1 MFNVKP
7 ASTVPGFR
15 VNPMLD
21 EPGFRVEPERYGFA
35 GADGA
40 RSANG
45 GVTPT
50 YVPGPGG
57 GGGGDPL
64 DKCTLMPGTQQFGFC
79 LYLCPDGTV
88 RRDFEVF
95 GCRPWIYRKQ
105 GYGL

>member
-64 DKCTLMPGTQQFGFC
+64 DKCTLARLRGIWMSPVDLPEAGLRPLTGS
-79 LYLCPDGTV
+79 LGKWLA
-88 RRDFEVF
+88 
-95 GCRPWIYRKQ
+95 CRS
-105 GYGL
+105 